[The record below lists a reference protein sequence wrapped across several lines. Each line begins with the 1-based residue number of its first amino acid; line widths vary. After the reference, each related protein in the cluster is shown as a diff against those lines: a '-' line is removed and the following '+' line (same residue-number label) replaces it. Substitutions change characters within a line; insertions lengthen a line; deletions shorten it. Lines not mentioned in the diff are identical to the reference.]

1 MKIEGIKP
9 CAPKIELILA
19 LPCSDPSSLEKR
31 LKRVSVLSCRKS
43 THQNSYEVYLD
54 TPDQVLHDKGV
65 TLLIRRV
72 GSAHSQRWLQ
82 TLKTGGRGYSGL
94 SQRGEWEL
102 PVASARLSLAALKT
116 TPWADIDTGGTVFD
130 ALVPSFATSF
140 KRTSWSVHRPDGS
153 VIEVALDIGHIM
165 ADEKST
171 PVCELVLE
179 LLTGQPAAL
188 FELAHHI
195 ACTVAVIPVTTS
207 KAERGFALANGRLHT
222 PLAAMPP
229 KLAADLPLTAAA
241 VRVLREMFCHFTAN
255 LNTLRISDDPE
266 VVHQARVGWRRFKS
280 ALRLFKPAFAIDAM
294 PDWQTLKPL
303 LNLLGEL
310 RDLDVAR
317 TDTLPTFA
325 DAYAEGD
332 AARAGMWRVM
342 TRSLR
347 NAVNLK
353 RKSVLYAMCEPRVG
367 NTLLATTQWLDA
379 LNESGKA
386 GVDVKESLQCWSQRR
401 IVRMHRQLQIAR
413 KVAHCPASQH
423 RVRILAKR
431 VRYGIEALRSLLPKK
446 RAKRWYHQATSLQLS
461 LGVERDVLQASAMV
475 AKLEVDPGLVEF
487 LRGVGCRIAYQSA

>member
-1 MKIEGIKP
+1 
-9 CAPKIELILA
+9 
-19 LPCSDPSSLEKR
+19 LEKR
-31 LKRVSVLSCRKS
+31 LKRVSVLSRRQS
-43 THQNSYEVYLD
+43 THQNSDEVYFD
-54 TPDQVLHDKGV
+54 TLDQVLHDKGV
-65 TLLIRRV
+65 TLQIRRV

-94 SQRGEWEL
+94 SQRGEWQL

-116 TPWADIDTGGTVFD
+116 TPWADIDTDGTVFD

-140 KRTSWSVHRPDGS
+140 KRTSWSVRRPDGS

-165 ADEKST
+165 AGEKST

-195 ACTVAVIPVTTS
+195 ACTVAVMPLTKS
-207 KAERGFALANGRLHT
+207 KAERGFALANGLLHT

-241 VRVLREMFCHFTAN
+241 VRVLREMFCHFTTN

-294 PDWQTLKPL
+294 PDWQALKPL
-303 LNLLGEL
+303 LSLLGEL
-310 RDLDVAR
+310 RDLAVAR
-317 TDTLPTFA
+317 TDTLPVFA
-325 DAYAEGD
+325 DAYTAGD
-332 AARAGMWRVM
+332 AARAGLWRVM
-342 TRSLR
+342 TRSLL
-347 NAVNLK
+347 NAANLK
-353 RKSVLYAMCEPRVG
+353 RKSVLYAMYEPRVG
-367 NTLLATTQWLDA
+367 ATLLATTQWLEGLAA
-379 LNESGKA
+379 LNESREA

-401 IVRMHRQLQIAR
+401 IVRMHRQLQLAR

-431 VRYGIEALRSLLPKK
+431 VRYGIEALRSLLRKK

-461 LGVERDVLQASAMV
+461 LGVERDVLQASALV
-475 AKLEVDPGLVEF
+475 AKLQVDPRLVEF
-487 LRGVGCRIAYQSA
+487 LRGVGCGRACLPA